1 MISVH
6 VHFEYFVVLLIYIFK
21 ITFYSIMNR
30 NLLKFTRAR
39 GSLFEVNIINSQNDS
54 TVMYIHL
61 VGLLNLGLY
70 QLFAQNLL
78 VRQLK
83 P

>member
-1 MISVH
+1 
-6 VHFEYFVVLLIYIFK
+6 
-21 ITFYSIMNR
+21 MNR

-39 GSLFEVNIINSQNDS
+39 GSLLEINIINSQNDS

-61 VGLLNLGLY
+61 VLLNLGLY

>member
-1 MISVH
+1 
-6 VHFEYFVVLLIYIFK
+6 
-21 ITFYSIMNR
+21 MNR

-39 GSLFEVNIINSQNDS
+39 GSLLEINIVNSQNDS
-54 TVMYIHL
+54 TVMYINL